1 MAIPAGSERGTCLG
15 SLAEPENNNK
25 PVPCLLLFLKS
36 DGKDIVFPLVLKR
49 SQPLFLLNDYNFGY
63 ITVRFKK
70 KGL

>member
-49 SQPLFLLNDYNFGY
+49 SQPLFSFE
-63 ITVRFKK
+63 
-70 KGL
+70 